1 MVVTWVMGLA
11 AAGLIAALVR
21 RWVGTPAALFTVA
34 LWAVQPAAFVL
45 DHPYSEATFT
55 CFSAACL
62 YCIDRRWW
70 WSAGTFAALA
80 GATRPTGLVLVP
92 VCAVA
97 AAAALWRHREWTALL
112 APLLSP
118 LGTVGFEVYLWWLTG
133 RWDSSLVAARVGWH
147 TGFDWGHGNLS
158 WLLNHRHDLSPYTEW
173 QLWLV
178 PLMSAVVL
186 LGVAGALRLR
196 LPAPALVYVLGLLV
210 LVWSIDGQYS
220 SIPRYLLPAFPAL
233 VPYAAVFSRLPAV
246 GGAVWMLSLG
256 LMVGYGLVYFV
267 IQAPGFAP

>member
-1 MVVTWVMGLA
+1 
-11 AAGLIAALVR
+11 
-21 RWVGTPAALFTVA
+21 
-34 LWAVQPAAFVL
+34 
-45 DHPYSEATFT
+45 
-55 CFSAACL
+55 
-62 YCIDRRWW
+62 
-70 WSAGTFAALA
+70 
-80 GATRPTGLVLVP
+80 
-92 VCAVA
+92 
-97 AAAALWRHREWTALL
+97 
-112 APLLSP
+112 
-118 LGTVGFEVYLWWLTG
+118 
-133 RWDSSLVAARVGWH
+133 
-147 TGFDWGHGNLS
+147 
-158 WLLNHRHDLSPYTEW
+158 
-173 QLWLV
+173 
-178 PLMSAVVL
+178 MSAVVL